1 LSFSCSSFICG
12 FNHVQRECPSKVRM
26 ARHSARGLRG
36 DLGADP
42 LKNRRGFYILEL
54 DANPCIIVLVVI
66 ISSAIF
72 LNLKHFMI

>member
-1 LSFSCSSFICG
+1 
-12 FNHVQRECPSKVRM
+12 M
-26 ARHSARGLRG
+26 ARHSVRGMRG
-36 DLGADP
+36 DLGAGP
-42 LKNRRGFYILEL
+42 LKNGQGFYILEL

>member
-1 LSFSCSSFICG
+1 
-12 FNHVQRECPSKVRM
+12 M
-26 ARHSARGLRG
+26 ARHSARGLRGDLGADFKGDLGADFKG